1 MRFPPTPPDEAAAD
15 PRLDTPPVL
24 GLPSPDYTP
33 PTAVGA
39 KVHMGDGR
47 LLKTPRPAFL
57 TFDNDSR
64 AESFITARE
73 EPSMEHLT
81 LFENRGGP
89 VQLPMS
95 IAGGAGG
102 ESLDMDSDGRSTPKP
117 DFGQH
122 ELPRTPSPVR
132 DGVPRAVP
140 DRAEKRSSTPPSG
153 GSVRRKPYRDN
164 ASESGTAGSRDATR
178 SKSYQMVGSSEAGSA
193 GSEQYE
199 SWEKH
204 VSYVH
209 SDDEDLRGES
219 PSPASRNSAGGAPP
233 DDDAWEKHISYISF
247 DGPTVTS
254 DQVSSPVAMNP
265 NTGELS
271 SIHLRGKGSK
281 RSGHGMNTG
290 KVRSSNTRGLS
301 DIARSDELPQERKH
315 SLHRVPHLDALQPP
329 PLNIT
334 VRKKRLPQPSTIGVV
349 DDSLGDSEPTVLRDD
364 LDFDES
370 SQILS
375 SYQHNADEL
384 DLIYRHIRTAN
395 MDRFDALQSGKA
407 VEAKVISAQDAM
419 GHALRR
425 VSKCH
430 SLRTASDASSVNS
443 GDLLP
448 RDVHGRNTVK
458 EPEPSVQSLSQAIR
472 PSRRA
477 EILSGQ
483 YDPKASNLR
492 AVSNPVPPRQLRR
505 ERRIL
510 SDTIKNR
517 PMEVYDATL
526 RAKLRKGNQTSEVI
540 ERPAHQL
547 RHTSMPASN
556 KSKSN
561 RAMSLVAQQGS
572 SHENEAFEHGLRR
585 HSRDYRL
592 EKLSMTDHA
601 PRLVEVDR
609 IVSPITPQFLGIS
622 AHQHSRSMATI
633 ASQSQWSANAELCE
647 ASNMEIFPHSNKS
660 VMVVD
665 NASRPT
671 SKDKEQS
678 LKDGYIDED
687 NIAFRGPYHDF
698 VDKSFI
704 KRPTQPT
711 FALNG
716 QDMQAGDG
724 KQVPQINC
732 IPPTPNSELDRQ
744 LISPEKRPSLASHV
758 RRFSEMLFPRRQ
770 SISQEEN
777 DPRNISLHPNWRPS
791 YATSYSTDSVD
802 SLPEMGQDFDTLPRG
817 GDTSDHPTKFP
828 RKLSVRMPGF
838 RGTGGFS
845 QGNSL
850 GIDRHGT
857 NVRRHWVDG
866 QRVKGNGK
874 KGFSIPGTSKRVVF
888 VGLGGLTGRK

>member
-1 MRFPPTPPDEAAAD
+1 MAAGCDRHTLLEQGIIEMRFPPTPPDEVAED
-15 PRLDTPPVL
+15 LRLATPPVL

-39 KVHMGDGR
+39 NVLTGDGVR
-47 LLKTPRPAFL
+47 LKTPRPAFL

-73 EPSMEHLT
+73 EPSMEHLGG
-81 LFENRGGP
+81 FEHSHQRGGP
-89 VQLPMS
+89 FQMPVS
-95 IAGGAGG
+95 AAERAGGDGT
-102 ESLDMDSDGRSTPKP
+102 EVDSDGRSTPKP
-117 DFGQH
+117 DYAQR

-132 DGVPRAVP
+132 DGVPRALP

-153 GSVRRKPYRDN
+153 GSVRRKRFRDST
-164 ASESGTAGSRDATR
+164 SESGTAGSRDAIR
-178 SKSYQMVGSSEAGSA
+178 SRSYQAEPSCADGSPEAKQG
-193 GSEQYE
+193 EN
-199 SWEKH
+199 WEKH

-209 SDDEDLRGES
+209 SDDEDLRDAS
-219 PSPASRNSAGGAPP
+219 PSPASRDSRGGAPP
-233 DDDAWEKHISYISF
+233 DDDAWEKQISYISF
-247 DGPTVTS
+247 DIPPVTS
-254 DQVSSPVAMNP
+254 EQDSRPVPLELVA
-265 NTGELS
+265 GELS
-271 SIHLRGKGSK
+271 RIRLRGKGSK
-281 RSGHGMNTG
+281 RSGHDTNTG
-290 KVRSSNTRGLS
+290 KVRSSNTTGLS
-301 DIARSDELPQERKH
+301 DIARSDELPHQRKH
-315 SLHRVPHLDALQPP
+315 SLHRVPHLDALKSP

-334 VRKKRLPQPSTIGVV
+334 VRKKRLPHTLGII
-349 DDSLGDSEPTVLRDD
+349 DDSTGDRDPTILRDD
-364 LDFDES
+364 SDFHQS
-370 SQILS
+370 SQILT
-375 SYQHNADEL
+375 SYQHNTDEL

-395 MDRFDALQSGKA
+395 MDRFDALQSGKV
-407 VEAKVISAQDAM
+407 VEARVISAQDAM

-448 RDVHGRNTVK
+448 GDVHGRDTVK
-458 EPEPSVQSLSQAIR
+458 EPEPSVQSSSQAVR

-477 EILSGQ
+477 EMFSRQ
-483 YDPKASNLR
+483 HDPKASNLR

-526 RAKLRKGNQTSEVI
+526 RAKLRKGNQTSRAI

-547 RHTSMPASN
+547 RHTSIPTSI
-556 KSKSN
+556 KSKFDQ
-561 RAMSLVAQQGS
+561 AMSLVAHQGS

-585 HSRDYRL
+585 HSRDYRV
-592 EKLSMTDHA
+592 EKLSIADHA
-601 PRLVEVDR
+601 PRPVEMER
-609 IVSPITPQFLGIS
+609 FMSPASPQFLGIS

-665 NASRPT
+665 NTSRPT

-678 LKDGYIDED
+678 LKDSYIDED
-687 NIAFRGPYHDF
+687 DITFKGPYHGF
-698 VDKSFI
+698 VDESFT

-724 KQVPQINC
+724 QQVPQINY

-744 LISPEKRPSLASHV
+744 LISPEKRPSLASHA
-758 RRFSEMLFPRRQ
+758 RRFSEMLFPRRP
-770 SISQEEN
+770 SITQEEN
-777 DPRNISLHPNWRPS
+777 NTRNTPS
-791 YATSYSTDSVD
+791 TRSQKWDKTSTFCHEVA
-802 SLPEMGQDFDTLPRG
+802 TLP
-817 GDTSDHPTKFP
+817 TIQLHFQES
-828 RKLSVRMPGF
+828 
-838 RGTGGFS
+838 
-845 QGNSL
+845 
-850 GIDRHGT
+850 
-857 NVRRHWVDG
+857 
-866 QRVKGNGK
+866 
-874 KGFSIPGTSKRVVF
+874 
-888 VGLGGLTGRK
+888 